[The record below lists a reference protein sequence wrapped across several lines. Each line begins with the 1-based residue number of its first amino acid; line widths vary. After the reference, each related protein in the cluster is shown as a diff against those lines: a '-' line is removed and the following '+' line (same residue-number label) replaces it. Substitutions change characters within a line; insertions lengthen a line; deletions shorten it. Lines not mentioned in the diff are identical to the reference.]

1 MALKKIFKDSSF
13 YYLVNLL
20 AFVRSSLKKR
30 LIIAFILMLI
40 SSLAEVVSISSAAPL
55 LTSLSL
61 TGNAY
66 EDSFVSNLLKLLNIS
81 TPEQILIFSALI
93 FSISAIFSAFFR
105 IISLNFNLRLSSAL
119 GSELSSNV
127 FSSVINQS
135 YLYHLK
141 TNSAEIISNNTLFIS
156 LVVVSYTQFLQ
167 LAHSSIISLG
177 IFIFLLNINAK
188 AIITL
193 FALLLISYL
202 ITATLFRKKLYSL
215 GQKAGKLAE
224 SQIKYNQESIKSIR
238 DIILDSKQNLLIK
251 NFNKLDVPMRT
262 FQAKA
267 QLLGLVPRYVIES
280 LSLIFVAILALY
292 LINQTNGQTIF
303 IATIGT
309 ILIGL
314 QKLLPSLQQVY
325 GAWASIKSY
334 KHALERI
341 FKTLKKNFIP
351 LNLIDKKTSLK
362 NIDTHSIQI
371 FNSKISLENV
381 AFQYEKGNPIIKNF
395 NLSISKGEIIGL
407 KGKSGSGK
415 STICDIIMT
424 LIEPTHG
431 SFLIDDKNIHKPK
444 NKKRIA
450 LWRSKIAHVP
460 QDIFLIDASI
470 KENILFSKDKDNYDR
485 EWFWNVIDLACLS
498 EFIKT
503 NNNGVDTI
511 VGEGGSLLSGGQKQR
526 IGLARAIYKKS
537 PFLILDEATSALDK
551 LTERKILN
559 NLKSFSRDT
568 TILLVSHNESVF
580 EICDRVIEFN
590 K

>member
-224 SQIKYNQESIKSIR
+224 SQIKYNQESI
-238 DIILDSKQNLLIK
+238 N
-251 NFNKLDVPMRT
+251 
-262 FQAKA
+262 
-267 QLLGLVPRYVIES
+267 
-280 LSLIFVAILALY
+280 Y
-292 LINQTNGQTIF
+292 L
-303 IATIGT
+303 
-309 ILIGL
+309 
-314 QKLLPSLQQVY
+314 
-325 GAWASIKSY
+325 
-334 KHALERI
+334 
-341 FKTLKKNFIP
+341 
-351 LNLIDKKTSLK
+351 
-362 NIDTHSIQI
+362 
-371 FNSKISLENV
+371 
-381 AFQYEKGNPIIKNF
+381 
-395 NLSISKGEIIGL
+395 
-407 KGKSGSGK
+407 
-415 STICDIIMT
+415 
-424 LIEPTHG
+424 
-431 SFLIDDKNIHKPK
+431 
-444 NKKRIA
+444 
-450 LWRSKIAHVP
+450 
-460 QDIFLIDASI
+460 
-470 KENILFSKDKDNYDR
+470 
-485 EWFWNVIDLACLS
+485 
-498 EFIKT
+498 
-503 NNNGVDTI
+503 
-511 VGEGGSLLSGGQKQR
+511 
-526 IGLARAIYKKS
+526 
-537 PFLILDEATSALDK
+537 
-551 LTERKILN
+551 
-559 NLKSFSRDT
+559 
-568 TILLVSHNESVF
+568 
-580 EICDRVIEFN
+580 
-590 K
+590 